1 MTELKPPYLQTA
13 LEAAARAIDIV
24 RESAS
29 RSLEIRTKSS
39 PKDLV
44 TQVDLASEAAIRE
57 VISRNHPEHSV
68 LGEEGGLV
76 GKSTYRWI
84 IDPIDG
90 TSNFAR
96 GLLHHAVSIG
106 LECEGEGVL
115 GVIAQ
120 PTLGDVYRAER
131 RAGSFKNGAS
141 IAVSGCQALSEAY
154 VTMSFST
161 EGATVTQAQAL
172 WDVLL
177 VQAHTLRRLGSTAL
191 ELAWLA
197 EGKVDVFIGF
207 GQGAWDIA
215 AGCVL
220 VEEAGGSVTLLNDGS
235 TCIATSSEA
244 LLREIETLLGSV
256 VVVQ

>member
-1 MTELKPPYLQTA
+1 MTEVKSLYLQTA
-13 LEAAARAIDIV
+13 LEAAARATNIV
-24 RESAS
+24 WASAS
-29 RSLEIRTKSS
+29 ESLEIRTKSS

-44 TQVDLASEAAIRE
+44 TQVDLASEAVIRE
-57 VISRNHPEHSV
+57 VISHNHPEHSV

-76 GKSTYRWI
+76 GKSIYRWI

-96 GLLHHAVSIG
+96 GLPHHAVSIG
-106 LECEGEGVL
+106 LECDGEGFL
-115 GVIAQ
+115 GVITQ
-120 PTLGDVYRAER
+120 PTLGDVYRAEL
-131 RAGSFKNGAS
+131 RAGSFKNGVS
-141 IAVSGCQALSEAY
+141 IAVSGCHALSEAY

-161 EGATVTQAQAL
+161 EGGAVPQAKAL

-177 VQAHTLRRLGSTAL
+177 VRAHTLRRLGSTAL

-207 GQGAWDIA
+207 GQGAWDVA
-215 AGCVL
+215 AGRVL
-220 VEEAGGSVTLLNDGS
+220 VEEAGGSVTLLDDGS
-235 TCIATSSEA
+235 TCIAASSEA
-244 LLREIETLLGSV
+244 LLGEIKTLLGKA